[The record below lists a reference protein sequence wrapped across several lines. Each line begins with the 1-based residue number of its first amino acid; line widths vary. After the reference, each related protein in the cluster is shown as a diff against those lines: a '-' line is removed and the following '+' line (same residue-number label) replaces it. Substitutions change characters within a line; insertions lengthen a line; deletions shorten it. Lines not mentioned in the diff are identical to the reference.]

1 MGKSQTKAKNKYNE
15 KTYDRIPLVV
25 KKGTKDI
32 WKSEAERQGLSL
44 NAFICSVISQ
54 RIQECE
60 RMRKLLSVTVKE
72 LDLSVP
78 AYNCLKRTGINT
90 IEDLKKYIDNNKT
103 LRMIININDK
113 RINEIIDI
121 LKEFEKNY
129 DVSLNID
136 YNSLIPPQIIKIT

>member
-1 MGKSQTKAKNKYNE
+1 
-15 KTYDRIPLVV
+15 
-25 KKGTKDI
+25 
-32 WKSEAERQGLSL
+32 
-44 NAFICSVISQ
+44 
-54 RIQECE
+54 
-60 RMRKLLSVTVKE
+60 MRKLLSVTVEE

-113 RINEIIDI
+113 RINEIVAI

-136 YNSLIPPQIIKIT
+136 YDSLIAPKIIKIT